1 MMTVSAN
8 SSSEQGINLS
18 RREFLNY
25 ALGAS
30 VLLAGASTCAGL
42 AWFTNEY
49 QRPIAY
55 TEQNGY
61 FSIDLETLLPANVGP
76 IAFPSA
82 RTWLVNGRAGLLGFY
97 GVCTFHSCLPKWST
111 SNWRFE
117 CPCCGSKFTL
127 GGEWIEGPAPRNMDQ
142 YRLIVTTDA
151 GTVVTPDNGAPVSID
166 GATAIMVDTN
176 ERILGKSRFPRRYR

>member
-1 MMTVSAN
+1 MVATTKTGAN
-8 SSSEQGINLS
+8 VVANPS

-30 VLLAGASTCAGL
+30 VLLAGAGTCAGL

-61 FSIDLETLLPANVGP
+61 FSIELETLSQPGELPINLLEL
-76 IAFPSA
+76 
-82 RTWLVNGRAGLLGFY
+82 RTWLVNTEEGLRALY
-97 GVCTFHSCLPKWST
+97 AVCTFHGCLPKWSY
-111 SNWRFE
+111 SNYRFE
-117 CPCCGSKFTL
+117 CPCCGGKFSIT
-127 GGEWIEGPAPRNMDQ
+127 GEWIEGPAPRNMDQ

-151 GTVVTPDNGAPVSID
+151 GTVVTPDTGLPVSID
-166 GATAIMVDTN
+166 GATAIMLDTN
-176 ERILGKSRFPRRYR
+176 QRIMGTSRFPRRYR